1 MEEKSRAILDPRDR
15 MLLRSDETVIDLR
28 SVQDNPQSNELGTDY
43 RDISRPV
50 NSNLGHRP
58 ENSEIGPDS
67 VPRLVVQNGKCL
79 ADDNL
84 HHPALSLLSEHPP
97 ETEQCDLIDL
107 IRLAT
112 WAWAA
117 VGFPW
122 AQEILLSTA

>member
-1 MEEKSRAILDPRDR
+1 MKENRGLLVFLDQRDSISRKLS
-15 MLLRSDETVIDLR
+15 RSDETVIDLR

-50 NSNLGHRP
+50 NSNLGHSP
-58 ENSEIGPDS
+58 ENREPDPQL

-79 ADDNL
+79 ADDDL
-84 HHPALSLLSEHPP
+84 HHPALPLLSQHAP
-97 ETEQCDLIDL
+97 ETEQCDLIHL

-122 AQEILLSTA
+122 AQ